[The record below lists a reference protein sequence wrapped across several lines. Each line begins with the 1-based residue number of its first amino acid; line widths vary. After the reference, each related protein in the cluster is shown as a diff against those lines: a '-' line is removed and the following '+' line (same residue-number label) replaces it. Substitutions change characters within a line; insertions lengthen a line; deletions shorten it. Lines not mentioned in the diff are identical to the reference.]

1 MKHFKRPLD
10 AVAKLMHPVLRQM
23 VLHLPPCRL
32 RARTWRFGQRYQHA
46 YEIKAQGVRIS
57 GHTSDLIQ
65 GCIYWFGVWE
75 PALTHFILQRSR
87 QMSGRIFV
95 DVGANIGYYTLIV
108 ASTAPHSSV
117 VAVEAF
123 PPTLIELKKNIER
136 NKLKNVI
143 EIGEAAGAADGN
155 VEIFYAGSSNG
166 GATTTVAG
174 RFDIIPVT
182 VKMRPLSQMLS
193 AEQISRV
200 KLIKIDVEGAEL
212 EVMRGLISVVDKLPL
227 DAEILVELAASLG
240 SASTEIF
247 ESLIA
252 RGFAAYEV
260 RNEYTIDWYLSGAPF
275 SKPRRLSVPPPYQ
288 VDVVFSRSKELVVL

>member
-32 RARTWRFGQRYQHA
+32 RERAWRFGQRYQSA

-75 PALTHFILQRSR
+75 PALTHFIRQRSKK
-87 QMSGRIFV
+87 MSGRIFV

-108 ASTAPHSSV
+108 ASTAPDSAV
-117 VAVEAF
+117 IAVEAF
-123 PPTLIELKKNIER
+123 PSTLNKLQENIER
-136 NKLKNVI
+136 NKLQNVTA
-143 EIGEAAGAADGN
+143 IGEAAGATVGN
-155 VEIFYAGSSNG
+155 VEIFYAGNSNG

-174 RFDIIPVT
+174 KFDIAPLT
-182 VKMRPLSQMLS
+182 VKMRPLSQMLN
-193 AEQISRV
+193 AEQLVRV

-212 EVMRGLISVVDKLPL
+212 EVMRGLMSVVDKLPP
-227 DAEILVELAASLG
+227 DAEILVELAASFG
-240 SASTEIF
+240 SASAQIF
-247 ESLIA
+247 DSLTAI
-252 RGFAAYEV
+252 GFTAYEV
-260 RNEYTIDWYLSGAPF
+260 RNEYSIDWYLAGAPF
-275 SKPRRLSVPPPYQ
+275 STPRRVSFPPQYQ
-288 VDVVFSRSKELVVL
+288 ADIIFSRSKELAMI